1 MGGTS
6 KSARVFHQMKDVL
19 AVIGGGA
26 SGTLAALHLVRPP
39 HGFPVILLDRAA
51 AFGRGV
57 AYGTEEPAHLLNV
70 PAAKMS
76 AFPDAE
82 RHFLEW
88 LVAREPQSTGESFAR
103 RSLYGDYLA
112 GLLHPSGTVRREGEV
127 RALEPQGRGV
137 RLILAEGAP
146 VEARGAVLALGNLA
160 PELPAGWAR
169 LPERLAWRSP
179 WISAPSWPAPQSEV
193 LLVGAGLTAVDVVL
207 SLAARGHRG
216 RIHVLSRRGL
226 LPWTYSS
233 TALPPVA
240 VGELPRLLRPL
251 LAHFRRLASRDDPRA
266 VMEAL
271 RTVTVALWGGFS
283 DAERASFLRHLRPWF
298 EALRHRLAPEV
309 GAQVAELKARGQ
321 LTAHAGRVMEMAATG
336 EGLRVRFRPRGSRVL
351 ETLTVGLAVPCM
363 GPAQHLGRTSDP
375 LLRSLLERQ
384 QARPGPQGL
393 GLATAPDGSVL
404 GPLADRLW
412 TLGGLRRGDLWETTA
427 IPEIRVQAKELAG
440 TVAARLG
447 Q

>member
-1 MGGTS
+1 M
-6 KSARVFHQMKDVL
+6 RDVV

-26 SGTLAALHLVRPP
+26 SGTFAALHLVRPP

-57 AYGTEEPAHLLNV
+57 AYGTEDPAHLLNV

-82 RHFLEW
+82 SHFQEW

-103 RSLYGDYLA
+103 RSQYGDYLA
-112 GLLHPSGTVRREGEV
+112 GLLYPSGSVRREGEV
-127 RALEPQGRGV
+127 RSLEAHGRGL
-137 RLILAEGAP
+137 RLTLAKGDV

-160 PELPAGWAR
+160 PELPRGWEA
-169 LPERLAWRSP
+169 LPKELAWRSP
-179 WISAPSWPAPQSEV
+179 WISAPSWPPLQSEV

-226 LPWTYSS
+226 LPWTHLP
-233 TALPPVA
+233 TALAPVA
-240 VGELPRLLRPL
+240 AGELPRRLRPL
-251 LAHFRRLASRDDPRA
+251 LAHFRRLAARHDPRA
-266 VMEAL
+266 VMDAL
-271 RTVTVALWGGFS
+271 RPVTVALWGGLS

-298 EALRHRLAPEV
+298 DALRHRLAPQV
-309 GAQVAELKARGQ
+309 GARVAELQARGQ
-321 LTAHAGRVMEMAATG
+321 LLLHAGRVEEMSAAG
-336 EGLRVRFRPRGSRVL
+336 GALRVRFRPRRARAV

-363 GPAQHLGRTSDP
+363 GPAQHLGHTSDA
-375 LLRSLLERQ
+375 LLRSLLERG

-393 GLATAPDGSVL
+393 GLATAPDGAVL

-412 TLGGLRRGDLWETTA
+412 TLAVLRRGDLWETTA
-427 IPEIRVQAKELAG
+427 IPEIRVQAQELAR
-440 TVAARLG
+440 TIAARVSSS
-447 Q
+447 